1 MISEE
6 THEKW
11 HRAVACLLENGD
23 PYLNEWEA
31 EFLDSISIR
40 LANNLD
46 LTFKQS
52 SILYKL
58 WHRVE
63 EKVG

>member
-6 THEKW
+6 TRAKW
-11 HRAVACLLENGD
+11 RGAVAYLLENGD
-23 PYLNEWEA
+23 LHLNEWEA

-40 LANNLD
+40 LANGLD
-46 LTFKQS
+46 LSMRQS

-63 EKVG
+63 ERVG